1 MLGAIIGDIAGS
13 FREFSKNK
21 YPEVGLLPT
30 HKELNA
36 IIPNVRYGITDD
48 SILTFATAYTCLRL
62 RDKKTGEV
70 TPASFASLYH
80 SFGNHYAE
88 PVGGYGGGFLN
99 WLFTDGKEP
108 YNSCGNGSAMRVSP
122 VAYVGANL
130 NEVRNL
136 AFNSACATHNHPEGI
151 KGAQVTAIMIY
162 LARQGKNIKQIVD
175 ELYDM
180 KLHYEPVAQLDH
192 FDAICQDT
200 MRLAMFVLL
209 TTTNFH
215 DAVLKAVTIPK
226 ADSDTLGAIVGAVAE
241 ALYGIPDDIKE
252 HALTFVYDKDL
263 RSIYDDF
270 VQTYISI
277 DNNQ

>member
-30 HKELNA
+30 YKELNA

-48 SILTFATAYTCLRL
+48 SVLSFATAFTCLRM
-62 RDKKTGEV
+62 REKDGDV
-70 TPASFASLYH
+70 TSKSFAEMYY
-80 SFGNHYAE
+80 SFGRTYAE
-88 PVGGYGGGFLN
+88 PIGGYGGGFVT
-99 WLFTDGKEP
+99 WLSGTDKKP

-122 VAYVGANL
+122 VAYVGRSL
-130 NEVRNL
+130 PEVRDL

-151 KGAQVTAIMIY
+151 KGAQATAIMIY
-162 LARQGKNIKQIVD
+162 LARKGKNMKQIAD

-180 KLHYEPVAQLDH
+180 KLHYEPIPQFDH

-200 MRLAMFVLL
+200 MRLVMHVLL

-215 DAVLKAVTIPK
+215 DAVLKAVTIPN

-241 ALYGIPDDIKE
+241 ALYGIPDDIKDR
-252 HALTFVYDKDL
+252 ALTFIYDKDL
-263 RSIYDDF
+263 KMVYDDF
-270 VQTYISI
+270 AQTYMSC
-277 DNNQ
+277 